1 MEKSYF
7 VTNGRSLG
15 PGVALTLITVV
26 PMFWFGGGTQTATAL
41 FMTVW
46 LTGWTLGVTVLLVNV
61 VRAWKQVITGHELS
75 SVGGAIFLSLFSL
88 PFLAGECFGLFML
101 YRAAALPPVLC
112 LFMALASKAPLPSLL
127 QPPPPPRPR

>member
-1 MEKSYF
+1 
-7 VTNGRSLG
+7 
-15 PGVALTLITVV
+15 
-26 PMFWFGGGTQTATAL
+26 MFWFGGGTQTATAL

-101 YRAAALPPVLC
+101 YRAAGRPSVVVAFSGRAANAL
-112 LFMALASKAPLPSLL
+112 SLVS
-127 QPPPPPRPR
+127 PTSPPRPT

>member
-1 MEKSYF
+1 MEKIAF
-7 VTNGRSLG
+7 TPKGACLW

-26 PMFWFGGGTQTATAL
+26 PMFWFGGGTQPATAL

-101 YRAAALPPVLC
+101 YRAAGGAAVRFSFLATCAHPPLLPH
-112 LFMALASKAPLPSLL
+112 LA
-127 QPPPPPRPR
+127 